1 MMTER
6 AIYRARKYAAKYDAH
21 IIALRWKYTRA
32 EAIKNYFKVA
42 NAHALV
48 DEWLTDL
55 LKDQYVQRGERDR
68 VEQYIYQWM
77 TSNENERQKYVDE
90 IRRWGEINSVD
101 PNVIQQIIDQLPTMA
116 VKVYNYITS
125 YQTEYEIEMGL

>member
-1 MMTER
+1 
-6 AIYRARKYAAKYDAH
+6 
-21 IIALRWKYTRA
+21 
-32 EAIKNYFKVA
+32 
-42 NAHALV
+42 V

-77 TSNENERQKYVDE
+77 TSNENEREKYVDE

-101 PNVIQQIIDQLPTMA
+101 PNVTQQIINQLPTMA

-125 YQTEYEIEMGL
+125 YLIEYEATVRM

>member
-1 MMTER
+1 M
-6 AIYRARKYAAKYDAH
+6 
-21 IIALRWKYTRA
+21 ALRWKYYRWL
-32 EAIKNYFKVA
+32 AIRNFWKAA
-42 NAHALV
+42 NAHAIV

-77 TSNENERQKYVDE
+77 TSNENEREKYMDE

-101 PNVIQQIIDQLPTMA
+101 PDVTQQIINQLPTMA

-125 YQTEYEIEMGL
+125 YITEYEVKVTE